1 MARELAF
8 AASLKTPPW
17 AEASDP
23 DEEAVIH
30 SRRVAALVDLDGGE
44 FAVDLVQRDD
54 LCLTGGGVA
63 LVREP
68 AWARVAGVRIGL
80 DQAAC
85 LAGMLMLAKEM
96 AEGASPTGQREVAEP
111 VGGIVEPSP
120 LRKAAPGREVPGRA
134 VYRQMAESERSRSIV
149 RRWVAGA
156 AKVGRS
162 R

>member
-85 LAGMLMLAKEM
+85 LAGMLMLAKEI
-96 AEGASPTGQREVAEP
+96 AEGAAPADQGGAAEP
-111 VGGIVEPSP
+111 VGQEVGGIVEAPAV
-120 LRKAAPGREVPGRA
+120 RRAAPGREA
-134 VYRQMAESERSRSIV
+134 
-149 RRWVAGA
+149 
-156 AKVGRS
+156 
-162 R
+162 